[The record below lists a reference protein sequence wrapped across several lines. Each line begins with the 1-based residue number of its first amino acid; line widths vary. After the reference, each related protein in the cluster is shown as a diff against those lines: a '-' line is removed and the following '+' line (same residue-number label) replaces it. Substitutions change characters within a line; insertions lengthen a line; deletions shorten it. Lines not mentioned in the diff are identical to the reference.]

1 MKNII
6 LRILSGIVYIA
17 VIVIPI
23 LLYDNSA
30 VAYLIV
36 FPLFVVLG
44 VNELIHMAKD
54 EASESWL
61 LTMVDWAGGVGL
73 FLAFYMLNDTPRSV
87 SMWVLPLAVY
97 LLVRCILQ
105 LYRPRQNAL
114 RSLERSFFAILYVAL
129 PISLL
134 NNIIAVSAP
143 RILLAMFIFIWI
155 NDTGAFCV
163 GSLIGK
169 HPLFERISPHKTWEG
184 FFGGLMACVGI
195 AYAGYL
201 WLNEFFEVPDL
212 LTWMG
217 LSVVVSVSATFGDLV
232 ESLIKRTVHVKDSG
246 NLIPGHG
253 GVLDRIDS
261 LLLAAPAVLIF
272 LIIMNYNH

>member
-73 FLAFYMLNDTPRSV
+73 FMAFYMLNDTPRSV

-184 FFGGLMACVGI
+184 FFGGLLACVGI

>member
-184 FFGGLMACVGI
+184 FFGGLLACVGI

>member
-1 MKNII
+1 VKNII

-73 FLAFYMLNDTPRSV
+73 FMAFYMLNDTPRSV

-184 FFGGLMACVGI
+184 FFGGLLACVGI

>member
-184 FFGGLMACVGI
+184 FFGGLLACVGI

-217 LSVVVSVSATFGDLV
+217 LSVVVSVAATFGDLV